1 MGDEKSRKC
10 FDPTDETYLAQMR
23 FVRKLRG
30 RIEILLDNTN
40 LALCTRTSHKAT
52 PKIKQ
57 YMEKRLQMR
66 RTGMSDEDIGYYDSR
81 FRGMPWEIAGLET
94 PKVEDY

>member
-1 MGDEKSRKC
+1 MSPEKREC
-10 FDPTDETYLAQMR
+10 FDSTDEAYISKMR

-30 RIEILLDNTN
+30 RIEVLLDNTY
-40 LALCTRTSHKAT
+40 LALCTRTSHEAT

-57 YMEKRLQMR
+57 YIGKRQQMMR
-66 RTGMSDEDIGYYDSR
+66 AGMSDEDIGYYDSR

-94 PKVEDY
+94 PRVDNY